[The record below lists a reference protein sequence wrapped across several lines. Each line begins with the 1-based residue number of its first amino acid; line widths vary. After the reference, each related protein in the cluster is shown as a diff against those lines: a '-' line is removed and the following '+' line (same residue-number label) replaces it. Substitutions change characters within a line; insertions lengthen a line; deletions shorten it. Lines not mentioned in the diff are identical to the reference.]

1 MKPFCVPIVSVA
13 LAQLHTY
20 MYKGGIG
27 GPVCLSTLA
36 RLADED
42 IAILWEQK
50 AGSEKGRAGK

>member
-1 MKPFCVPIVSVA
+1 MSVA

-42 IAILWEQK
+42 SAILWEQK